1 MKPAH
6 EIIGPNG
13 RPLIEPVPV
22 VAPPH
27 SGPDLSGPREP
38 TAHERLFFGADCAIN
53 PQTSRPVGELRP
65 PTDDERKVFGHDCF
79 ISPNTD
85 RPVEAGSG
93 ALIHRVP
100 GGRDCAPPFQT
111 ATKA

>member
-53 PQTSRPVGELRP
+53 PQTSRAVGELRP

-79 ISPNTD
+79 ISPNVNGGQD
-85 RPVEAGSG
+85 RYRMRG
-93 ALIHRVP
+93 RVWRLP
-100 GGRDCAPPFQT
+100 G
-111 ATKA
+111 